1 MITVV
6 QIYLYKKKEH
16 RIIMTGVGEIVN
28 HKIHIYLKL
37 LRPFTLLAPL
47 IVSSSIM
54 ITSLVKSDSTDLSF
68 ISLLWIILSASFCFA
83 LLNGASNSLNQ
94 ATDWK
99 EDALSKPY
107 RPVPKGIITPK
118 EAYKVSFSLYS
129 IALLIS
135 LTVNILFSFFILLI
149 AFFSITYS
157 LPPRIK
163 KFLFLNQL
171 WVALTRGFFG
181 IIGSWSVF
189 GNPFE
194 PLPLAIGCVAALF
207 LFGGTATKDILDA
220 EADRTVGTRTIVNVF
235 GVKTA
240 SYFSLIFMTGAFSL
254 ISPLVYFRIID
265 YTLLPLM
272 LLSILSIFIGWLMFY
287 QHKNTKCENTSAW
300 TLMYA
305 TYFIFA
311 LSFAAI
317 TISFSA

>member
-1 MITVV
+1 
-6 QIYLYKKKEH
+6 
-16 RIIMTGVGEIVN
+16 MTGAGEVLM
-28 HKIHIYLKL
+28 HKIRVYLEL

-47 IVSSSIM
+47 IVSSSVM
-54 ITSLVKSDSTDLSF
+54 IASLVNSGTTDLSF
-68 ISLLWIILSASFCFA
+68 VSLLWTILSASFCFA
-83 LLNGASNSLNQ
+83 LLNGASNVLNQ

-99 EDALSKPY
+99 EDTLSKPY
-107 RPVPKGIITPK
+107 RPIPKGIITPK
-118 EAYKVSFSLYS
+118 EAYTVSFFLYTVAFLLSL
-129 IALLIS
+129 A
-135 LTVNILFSFFILLI
+135 VNILFSFFIFLI

-157 LPPRIK
+157 LPPRMK

-171 WVALTRGFFG
+171 WVALPRGFFG
-181 IIGSWSVF
+181 IVGSWSVF

-220 EADRTVGTRTIVNVF
+220 EADRTVGTKTLVNVF

-240 SYFSLIFMTGAFSL
+240 AFFSLVFMTGAFGL
-254 ISPLVYFRIID
+254 IIPLVYFHIIH
-265 YTLLPLM
+265 YTLLPLVF
-272 LLSILSIFIGWLMFY
+272 LGILSVLIGWLMFHK
-287 QHKNTKCENTSAW
+287 HKNTKCENTSAW

-311 LSFAAI
+311 LSFAVI

>member
-1 MITVV
+1 MI
-6 QIYLYKKKEH
+6 
-16 RIIMTGVGEIVN
+16 GAGEVLM
-28 HKIHIYLKL
+28 HKIRVYLEL

-47 IVSSSIM
+47 IVSSSVM
-54 ITSLVKSDSTDLSF
+54 IASLVNSGTTDLSF
-68 ISLLWIILSASFCFA
+68 VSLLWTILSASFCFA
-83 LLNGASNSLNQ
+83 LLNGASNVLNQ

-107 RPVPKGIITPK
+107 RPIPKGIITPK
-118 EAYKVSFSLYS
+118 EAYKVSFFLYTV
-129 IALLIS
+129 ALLLS
-135 LTVNILFSFFILLI
+135 LAVNILFSFFIFLI

-157 LPPRIK
+157 LPPRMK

-171 WVALTRGFFG
+171 WVALPRGFFG
-181 IIGSWSVF
+181 IVGSWSVF

-220 EADRTVGTRTIVNVF
+220 EADRTVGTKTLVNVF

-240 SYFSLIFMTGAFSL
+240 TFFSLVFMTGAFVL
-254 ISPLVYFRIID
+254 IIPLVYFHIIH
-265 YTLLPLM
+265 YTLLPLVF
-272 LLSILSIFIGWLMFY
+272 LSILSVLIGWLMFHK
-287 QHKNTKCENTSAW
+287 HKNTKCENTSAW

-311 LSFAAI
+311 LSFAVI

>member
-1 MITVV
+1 
-6 QIYLYKKKEH
+6 
-16 RIIMTGVGEIVN
+16 MTGVSEVVI
-28 HKIHIYLKL
+28 HKIRVYLKL

-47 IVSSSIM
+47 IVSSSVM
-54 ITSLVKSDSTDLSF
+54 IASLVNSGTTDLSF
-68 ISLLWIILSASFCFA
+68 VSILWTILSASFCFA
-83 LLNGASNSLNQ
+83 LLNGASNLLNQ

-107 RPVPKGIITPK
+107 RPIPTGIITPK
-118 EAYKVSFSLYS
+118 EAYKVSFFLYTVAILLSL
-129 IALLIS
+129 A
-135 LTVNILFSFFILLI
+135 VNILFSFFIFLI

-157 LPPRIK
+157 LPPRMK

-171 WVALTRGFFG
+171 WVALPRGFFG
-181 IIGSWSVF
+181 IVGSWSVF

-207 LFGGTATKDILDA
+207 LFGGTTTKDILDA
-220 EADRTVGTRTIVNVF
+220 EADRTVGTKTLVNVF

-240 SYFSLIFMTGAFSL
+240 AFFSLVFMTGAFGL
-254 ISPLVYFRIID
+254 IIPLVYFHIIH
-265 YTLLPLM
+265 YTLLPLVF
-272 LLSILSIFIGWLMFY
+272 LGILSVLIGWLMFHE
-287 QHKNTKCENTSAW
+287 HKNTKCENTSAW

-311 LSFAAI
+311 LSFAVI

>member
-1 MITVV
+1 
-6 QIYLYKKKEH
+6 
-16 RIIMTGVGEIVN
+16 MTGVGEVVI
-28 HKIHIYLKL
+28 HKIRIYLEL

-47 IVSSSIM
+47 IVSSSVM
-54 ITSLVKSDSTDLSF
+54 IASLVNSGTTDLSF
-68 ISLLWIILSASFCFA
+68 VSLLWTILSASFCFA
-83 LLNGASNSLNQ
+83 LLNGASNVLNQ

-107 RPVPKGIITPK
+107 RPIPKGIITPK
-118 EAYKVSFSLYS
+118 EAYKVSFFLYTV
-129 IALLIS
+129 ALLLS
-135 LTVNILFSFFILLI
+135 LAVNILFSFFIFLI

-157 LPPRIK
+157 LPPRMK

-171 WVALTRGFFG
+171 WVALPRGFFG
-181 IIGSWSVF
+181 IVGSWSVF

-220 EADRTVGTRTIVNVF
+220 EADRTVGTKTLVNVF

-240 SYFSLIFMTGAFSL
+240 AFFSLVFMTGAFGL
-254 ISPLVYFRIID
+254 IIPLVYFHIIH
-265 YTLLPLM
+265 YTLLPLVF
-272 LLSILSIFIGWLMFY
+272 LGILSVLIGWLMFHK
-287 QHKNTKCENTSAW
+287 HKNTKCENTSAW

-311 LSFAAI
+311 LSFAVI

>member
-1 MITVV
+1 
-6 QIYLYKKKEH
+6 
-16 RIIMTGVGEIVN
+16 MTSVGEVVI
-28 HKIHIYLKL
+28 HKIRVYLEL

-47 IVSSSIM
+47 IVSSSVM
-54 ITSLVKSDSTDLSF
+54 IASLVNSGTTDLSF
-68 ISLLWIILSASFCFA
+68 VSLLWTILSASFCFA
-83 LLNGASNSLNQ
+83 LLNGASNVLNQ

-107 RPVPKGIITPK
+107 RPIPKGIITPK
-118 EAYKVSFSLYS
+118 EAYKVSFFLYTV
-129 IALLIS
+129 ALLLS
-135 LTVNILFSFFILLI
+135 LAVNILFSFFIFLI

-157 LPPRIK
+157 LPPRMK

-171 WVALTRGFFG
+171 WVALPRGFFG
-181 IIGSWSVF
+181 IVGSWSVF

-220 EADRTVGTRTIVNVF
+220 EADRTVGTKTLVNVF

-240 SYFSLIFMTGAFSL
+240 AFFSLVFMTGAFGL
-254 ISPLVYFRIID
+254 IVPLVYFHIIH
-265 YTLLPLM
+265 YTLLPLVF
-272 LLSILSIFIGWLMFY
+272 LGILSVLIGWLMFHK
-287 QHKNTKCENTSAW
+287 HKNTKCENTSAW

-311 LSFAAI
+311 LSFAVI

>member
-1 MITVV
+1 MTSVGEVV
-6 QIYLYKKKEH
+6 IHKIRIYLE
-16 RIIMTGVGEIVN
+16 
-28 HKIHIYLKL
+28 L

-47 IVSSSIM
+47 IVSSSVI
-54 ITSLVKSDSTDLSF
+54 IASLVNSGTTNLSF
-68 ISLLWIILSASFCFA
+68 ISLLWTILSASFCFA
-83 LLNGASNSLNQ
+83 LLNGASNALNQ

-107 RPVPKGIITPK
+107 RPIPKGIITPK
-118 EAYKVSFSLYS
+118 EAYKVSFFLYTV
-129 IALLIS
+129 ALLFS
-135 LTVNILFSFFILLI
+135 LTINILFSFFIFLI

-157 LPPRIK
+157 IPPRMK

-171 WVALTRGFFG
+171 WVALSRGFFG

-207 LFGGTATKDILDA
+207 LFGGTTTKDILDS
-220 EADRTVGTRTIVNVF
+220 EADRTVGTKTLVNVF
-235 GVKTA
+235 GVKTSA
-240 SYFSLIFMTGAFSL
+240 FFSFVFMTGAFGL
-254 ISPLVYFRIID
+254 IIPLVYFHIIH
-265 YTLLPLM
+265 YTFLPLV
-272 LLSILSIFIGWLMFY
+272 LLGILSVLIGWLMFHE
-287 QHKNTKCENTSAW
+287 HKNTKCENTSAW

-311 LSFAAI
+311 LSFAVI

>member
-1 MITVV
+1 MN
-6 QIYLYKKKEH
+6 
-16 RIIMTGVGEIVN
+16 GVGEIII

-54 ITSLVKSDSTDLSF
+54 IASLVKSGPTDLNF
-68 ISLLWIILSASFCFA
+68 NYILWTILSASFCFA
-83 LLNGASNSLNQ
+83 LLNGGSNALNQ
-94 ATDWK
+94 ATDRK

-107 RPVPKGIITPK
+107 RPIPKGIITPK
-118 EAYKVSFSLYS
+118 EAYRVSFFLYLV
-129 IALLIS
+129 ALLLS
-135 LTVNILFSFFILLI
+135 LTVNILFSFFIFLI

-157 LPPRIK
+157 LPPRVK
-163 KFLFLNQL
+163 KILILNQL
-171 WVALTRGFFG
+171 WVALPRGFFG

-220 EADRTVGTRTIVNVF
+220 EADRTVGTKTIVNVF

-240 SYFSLIFMTGAFSL
+240 SLFSLIFMISAFGL
-254 ISPLVYFRIID
+254 ISPLVYFHIIH
-265 YTLLPLM
+265 YTLLPLAF
-272 LLSILSIFIGWLMFY
+272 LCILSVLIGLLMF
-287 QHKNTKCENTSAW
+287 QKHKNTKYENTSAW

>member
-1 MITVV
+1 
-6 QIYLYKKKEH
+6 
-16 RIIMTGVGEIVN
+16 MTSVGEVVV
-28 HKIHIYLKL
+28 HKICLYLKL

-47 IVSSSIM
+47 IVSSSVM
-54 ITSLVKSDSTDLSF
+54 IASLVNSGTTDLSL
-68 ISLLWIILSASFCFA
+68 ISLLWTILSASFCFA
-83 LLNGASNSLNQ
+83 LLNGASNVLNQ

-107 RPVPKGIITPK
+107 RPIPKGIITPK
-118 EAYKVSFSLYS
+118 EAYQVSFFFY
-129 IALLIS
+129 IGALLLS
-135 LTVNILFSFFILLI
+135 LTVHILFSFFIFLI

-157 LPPRIK
+157 LPPRMK

-171 WVALTRGFFG
+171 WVALPRGFFG
-181 IIGSWSVF
+181 ILGSWSVF

-220 EADRTVGTRTIVNVF
+220 EADRTVGTKTLVNVF

-240 SYFSLIFMTGAFSL
+240 ALFSLVFMTGAFGL
-254 ISPLVYFRIID
+254 IIPLVYFHILP
-265 YTLLPLM
+265 TLFPLSF
-272 LLSILSIFIGWLMFY
+272 LGILSVLIGWLMFHK
-287 QHKNTKCENTSAW
+287 HKNTKCENTSAW

-311 LSFAAI
+311 LSFAVI
-317 TISFSA
+317 TIFFSA

>member
-1 MITVV
+1 
-6 QIYLYKKKEH
+6 
-16 RIIMTGVGEIVN
+16 MTGVGEVVI
-28 HKIHIYLKL
+28 HKIRIYLEL

-47 IVSSSIM
+47 VVSSSVM
-54 ITSLVKSDSTDLSF
+54 IASLVNSGTIDLSF
-68 ISLLWIILSASFCFA
+68 VSLLWTILSASFCFA
-83 LLNGASNSLNQ
+83 LLNGASNVLNQ

-107 RPVPKGIITPK
+107 RPIPKGIITPK
-118 EAYKVSFSLYS
+118 EAYKVSFFLYTV
-129 IALLIS
+129 ALLLS
-135 LTVNILFSFFILLI
+135 LAVNILFSFFIFLI

-157 LPPRIK
+157 LPPRMK

-171 WVALTRGFFG
+171 WVALPRGFFG
-181 IIGSWSVF
+181 IVGSWSVF

-220 EADRTVGTRTIVNVF
+220 EADRTVGTKTLVNVF

-240 SYFSLIFMTGAFSL
+240 AFFSLVFMTGAFGL
-254 ISPLVYFRIID
+254 IIPLVYFHIIH
-265 YTLLPLM
+265 YTLLPLVF
-272 LLSILSIFIGWLMFY
+272 LGILSVLIGWLMFHK
-287 QHKNTKCENTSAW
+287 HKNTKCENTSAW

-311 LSFAAI
+311 LSFAVI

>member
-1 MITVV
+1 
-6 QIYLYKKKEH
+6 
-16 RIIMTGVGEIVN
+16 MTGVGEAII
-28 HKIHIYLKL
+28 HKSHIYLKL

-54 ITSLVKSDSTDLSF
+54 IASLVKSGPIDLTFNS
-68 ISLLWIILSASFCFA
+68 ILWAILSASFCFA
-83 LLNGASNSLNQ
+83 LLNGASNALNQ

-99 EDALSKPY
+99 EDAISKPY
-107 RPVPKGIITPK
+107 RPIPKGIVTPK
-118 EAYKVSFSLYS
+118 EAYKVSFFLYS
-129 IALLIS
+129 VALLLS

-163 KFLFLNQL
+163 KILILNQL
-171 WVALTRGFFG
+171 WVALPRGFFG

-220 EADRTVGTRTIVNVF
+220 EADRTVGTKTIVNVF
-235 GVKTA
+235 GVKIATF
-240 SYFSLIFMTGAFSL
+240 FSLAFMIGAFGL
-254 ISPLVYFRIID
+254 ISPLVYFHIIQ
-265 YTLLPLM
+265 YTLLPLVF
-272 LLSILSIFIGWLMFY
+272 LSILSVLIGWLMF
-287 QHKNTKCENTSAW
+287 QKHKNTKCENTSAW

>member
-1 MITVV
+1 
-6 QIYLYKKKEH
+6 
-16 RIIMTGVGEIVN
+16 MTGAGEVLM
-28 HKIHIYLKL
+28 HKIRVYLEL

-47 IVSSSIM
+47 IVSSSVM
-54 ITSLVKSDSTDLSF
+54 IASLVNSGTTDLSF
-68 ISLLWIILSASFCFA
+68 VSLLWTILSASFCFA
-83 LLNGASNSLNQ
+83 LLNGASNVLNQ

-99 EDALSKPY
+99 EDTLSKPY
-107 RPVPKGIITPK
+107 RPIPKGIITPN
-118 EAYKVSFSLYS
+118 EAYTVSFFLYTVAFLLSL
-129 IALLIS
+129 A
-135 LTVNILFSFFILLI
+135 VNILFSFFIFLI

-157 LPPRIK
+157 LPPRMK

-171 WVALTRGFFG
+171 WVALPRGFFG
-181 IIGSWSVF
+181 IVGSWSVF

-220 EADRTVGTRTIVNVF
+220 EADRTVGTKTLVNVF

-240 SYFSLIFMTGAFSL
+240 TFFSLVFMTGAFGL
-254 ISPLVYFRIID
+254 IIPLVYFHIIH
-265 YTLLPLM
+265 YTLLPLVF
-272 LLSILSIFIGWLMFY
+272 LGILSVLIGWLMFHK
-287 QHKNTKCENTSAW
+287 HKNTKCENTSAW

-311 LSFAAI
+311 LSFAVI

>member
-1 MITVV
+1 MTAVDEVV
-6 QIYLYKKKEH
+6 I
-16 RIIMTGVGEIVN
+16 
-28 HKIHIYLKL
+28 HKIRVYLEL

-47 IVSSSIM
+47 IVSSSVM
-54 ITSLVKSDSTDLSF
+54 IASLVNSGTTDLSF
-68 ISLLWIILSASFCFA
+68 VSLLWTILSASFCFA
-83 LLNGASNSLNQ
+83 LLNGASNVLNQ

-107 RPVPKGIITPK
+107 RPIPKGIITPK
-118 EAYKVSFSLYS
+118 EAYKVSFFLYTV
-129 IALLIS
+129 ALLLS
-135 LTVNILFSFFILLI
+135 LTVNFLFSFFIFLI

-157 LPPRIK
+157 LPPRMK

-171 WVALTRGFFG
+171 WVALPRGFFG
-181 IIGSWSVF
+181 IVGSWSVF

-220 EADRTVGTRTIVNVF
+220 EADRTVGTKTLVNVF

-240 SYFSLIFMTGAFSL
+240 AFFSLVFMTGAFGL
-254 ISPLVYFRIID
+254 IIPLVYFHVIH
-265 YTLLPLM
+265 YTLLPLAF
-272 LLSILSIFIGWLMFY
+272 LGILSVLIGWLMFHK
-287 QHKNTKCENTSAW
+287 HKNTKCENTSAW

-311 LSFAAI
+311 LSFAVI
-317 TISFSA
+317 TISFSV